1 MVPFFGRRREKE
13 REKEMTKR
21 TLSAGVIGL
30 VTYTILYYSGTP
42 AVIQTAAAALCCFCL
57 YELACATDAIKNEA
71 LFTLS
76 LLAVAIASFWKLPQ
90 EAVLSGVCLGISIP
104 LFILMMIFQPKLR
117 LNSPWAFLVLGV
129 LVCGQL
135 RSMIDVRSLPGGL
148 HLLLICITECYATD
162 VAAYLVGSRYGK
174 WKLLP
179 RVSPNKTVLGSLAGM
194 GAAVCFCLLYGLGLF
209 LFGGMQVHFGLL
221 IVYAIIANVLAQF
234 GDLSM
239 SVIKRITGIKDYGNL
254 IPGHGGLLDRFDS
267 LIFVLPF
274 TLLFFR
280 VAGGFL

>member
-1 MVPFFGRRREKE
+1 
-13 REKEMTKR
+13 MTKR
-21 TLSAGVIGL
+21 TLSAGVIAL
-30 VTYTILYYSGTP
+30 VTYSILYYSGT
-42 AVIQTAAAALCCFCL
+42 ALVIQCAAAALCCFCL

-76 LLAVAIASFWKLPQ
+76 LLAASLSCFASAPQ
-90 EAVLSGVCLGISIP
+90 EAVLAGLCLAVSIP
-104 LFILMMIFQPKLR
+104 LFVLMMCFQPR
-117 LNSPWAFLVLGV
+117 LHFNSGWAFGILGV

-162 VAAYLVGSRYGK
+162 VAAYLVGSKYGK
-174 WKLLP
+174 RKLLP
-179 RVSPNKTVLGSLAGM
+179 QVSPNKTLLGSAAGM
-194 GAAVCFCLLYGLGLF
+194 SAAVVFCLLYGLVLH
-209 LFGGMQVHFGLL
+209 LFGIAQVHFGLL
-221 IVYAIIANVLAQF
+221 AVYAIGANVLAQF

-239 SVIKRITGIKDYGNL
+239 SVVKRITGIKDYGNL

-274 TLLFFR
+274 TLFFCHCT
-280 VAGGFL
+280 GGFLR

>member
-1 MVPFFGRRREKE
+1 
-13 REKEMTKR
+13 MTKR

-30 VTYTILYYSGTP
+30 VTYTILYYSGNP
-42 AVIQTAAAALCCFCL
+42 AVIQGAAAALCCFCL
-57 YELACATDAIKNEA
+57 YELACATDAIRNEA

-76 LLAVAIASFWKLPQ
+76 LLAAALFAFWKAPQ
-90 EAVLSGVCLGISIP
+90 EAVLAGVCLAISIP
-104 LFILMMIFQPKLR
+104 LFVLMMVFQPKLQ
-117 LNSPWAFLVLGV
+117 LSGSWAFLVLGV
-129 LVCGQL
+129 LVCCQL
-135 RSMIDVRSLPGGL
+135 RSMIEVRALPGGL

-174 WKLLP
+174 RKLLP

-194 GAAVCFCLLYGLGLF
+194 GAALCFCLLYGLGLR
-209 LFGGMQVHFGLL
+209 LFAGMEVRFGLL
-221 IVYAIIANVLAQF
+221 IIYALIANVLAQF

-280 VAGGFL
+280 VTGGFL

>member
-1 MVPFFGRRREKE
+1 MA
-13 REKEMTKR
+13 KR
-21 TLSAGVIGL
+21 SVSAGFIAL
-30 VTYTILYYSGTP
+30 VTYTILYYSGIP
-42 AVIQTAAAALCCFCL
+42 AVIQGAAAALCCFCL

-76 LLAVAIASFWKLPQ
+76 LLAAALFAFWKAPR
-90 EAVLSGVCLGISIP
+90 EAVLAGICLAVSIP
-104 LFILMMIFQPKLR
+104 LFVLTMLFQPKLH
-117 LNSPWAFLVLGV
+117 LKGSWAFVMLGV
-129 LVCGQL
+129 LVCTQL
-135 RSMIDVRSLPGGL
+135 RSMIDVRALPGGL

-174 WKLLP
+174 RKLLP

-194 GAAVCFCLLYGLGLF
+194 GAALGFCLLYGLGLR
-209 LFGGMQVHFGLL
+209 LFGNFQVRFGYLA
-221 IVYAIIANVLAQF
+221 VYAVAANVLAQF

-239 SVIKRITGIKDYGNL
+239 SVVKRITGIKDYGNL

-280 VAGGFL
+280 VTGGFL